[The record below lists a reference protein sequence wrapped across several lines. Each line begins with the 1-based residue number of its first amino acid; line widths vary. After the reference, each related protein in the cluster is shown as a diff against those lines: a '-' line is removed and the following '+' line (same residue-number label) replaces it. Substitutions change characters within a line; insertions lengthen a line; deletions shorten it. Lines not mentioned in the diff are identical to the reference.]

1 MIDEA
6 ERTRPM
12 KIIHRGLIAV
22 IAAVILAAVCFR
34 SGFLMGGKQ
43 TEEMP
48 ELDAVVIQNHIEQ
61 ISELASA
68 KYYYTNMARFEDA
81 IEVNGVTIPFTSKRF
96 IVSYDGTILAGIELS
111 DVEVSVT
118 ETQVTVTLP
127 EAKIMSHEIQ
137 EESLQVYD
145 ETKNIFNPIKIEDY
159 NQFQMEQ
166 KEIMEAKAIE
176 NGLLIQAQERA
187 ALVIGELLMPF
198 VEQYGLELII
208 R

>member
-1 MIDEA
+1 MG
-6 ERTRPM
+6 
-12 KIIHRGLIAV
+12 KIGDTLKKGLIAV
-22 IAAVILAAVCFR
+22 LVVVILAGAAFFVYR
-34 SGFLMGGKQ
+34 QKQ
-43 TEEMP
+43 AEQP
-48 ELDAVVIQNHIEQ
+48 ELDAVVIQNRIEQ

-81 IEVNGVTIPFTSKRF
+81 IELNGVTIPFTSKRF

-127 EAKIMSHEIQ
+127 EAKVMSHEIQ

-159 NQFQMEQ
+159 NDFQMEQ
-166 KEIMEAKAIE
+166 KQIMEAKAIE
-176 NGLLIQAQERA
+176 NGLLTQAQEQA
-187 ALVIGELLMPF
+187 ELVIGQILTPLA
-198 VEQYGLELII
+198 EQYGLELVIA
-208 R
+208 